1 MTNPRSGKR
10 NRNKSSPQVDNSPK
24 KQRSQI
30 DGSKFCDT
38 LTETEEQVGRLESV
52 DLEDSVSFVDS
63 VGLTKKSTETIIV
76 ESDPKMASAC
86 SDEPIADSSM
96 DTTISAADTSES
108 SVNGD
113 SQVIPST
120 PYADQVHQQLNLHSV
135 MPTPPP
141 PPPAFISQ
149 TPIMDPGLCMQ
160 QGPQMNLHPQML
172 QLANQMP
179 IVPQSNGL
187 SDADIL
193 RVALQIKAILREEIE
208 DLVRARVELAIQ
220 PLQNELT
227 SVRAELVSVKSELK
241 KLQQTV
247 KQVITKT
254 DDLEQYSRRSCLRI
268 AGIAEEQGEDVRKI
282 VMDLANRVEAD
293 IRPDDIDRA
302 HRVGKPRIMGQNG
315 GSQGNTNAARV
326 QRGREIIVK
335 FQSHTARLNF
345 LRGRAKLRDARAKIF
360 ITEDLTKLRNS
371 LAFECRQLKRDKQIN
386 KTWIYGG
393 NVYIND
399 LNNTKLSITSQSD
412 LDLYKAQR
420 PGLQVPLPQRN
431 P

>member
-1 MTNPRSGKR
+1 MTNRRRGKR

-24 KQRSQI
+24 KHRSQI
-30 DGSKFCDT
+30 DDSKLCDT
-38 LTETEEQVGRLESV
+38 LTETEEQDGRIERV
-52 DLEDSVSFVDS
+52 DLADSAVDS
-63 VGLTKKSTETIIV
+63 IAFTKKTTETDI
-76 ESDPKMASAC
+76 ESDTKMISAF

-120 PYADQVHQQLNLHSV
+120 PYVDQAHQQLNLHSA

-141 PPPAFISQ
+141 PSFTSQ
-149 TPIMDPGLCMQ
+149 QPIMDPVLCMQ
-160 QGPQMNLHPQML
+160 QVPQMNLHPQML

-179 IVPQSNGL
+179 IIPQANGL
-187 SDADIL
+187 SDADIM
-193 RVALQIKAILREEIE
+193 RVALQIKVILREEIE
-208 DLVRARVELAIQ
+208 DLVNARVELAIQ

-227 SVRAELVSVKSELK
+227 SVRAELSSVKSELK
-241 KLQQTV
+241 NLQEIV
-247 KQVITKT
+247 KQVTTKT

-268 AGIAEEQGEDVRKI
+268 AGIAEEQGEDVLKI

-293 IRPDDIDRA
+293 IRPGDIDRA
-302 HRVGKPRIMGQNG
+302 HRVGKPRTMGQNG
-315 GSQGNTNAARV
+315 GSYGNTNAARA

-371 LAFECRQLKRDKQIN
+371 LAFECRQLKRDKLIT

-399 LNNTKLSITSQSD
+399 LNNTKLCITSQSD
-412 LDLYKAQR
+412 LDPYKARRIGPQ
-420 PGLQVPLPQRN
+420 QPLPQRN